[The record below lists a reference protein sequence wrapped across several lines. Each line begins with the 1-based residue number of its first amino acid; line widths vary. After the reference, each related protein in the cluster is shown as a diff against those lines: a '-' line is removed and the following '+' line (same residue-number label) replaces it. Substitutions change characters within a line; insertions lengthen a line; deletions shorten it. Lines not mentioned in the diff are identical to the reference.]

1 LPYKKCVKLYVK
13 DKQCGGIMLKR
24 SFAIGA
30 LTDIGN
36 VKKTNE
42 DNILVKVGDE
52 KNGEFGLFLVADG
65 MGGLAAERWQAGLL

>member
-1 LPYKKCVKLYVK
+1 
-13 DKQCGGIMLKR
+13 MLKR

-42 DNILVKVGDE
+42 DNILVKVGD
-52 KNGEFGLFLVADG
+52 KKMVNSVFFSGRRNGRTCRGR
-65 MGGLAAERWQAGLL
+65 GGKRDYCK

>member
-1 LPYKKCVKLYVK
+1 
-13 DKQCGGIMLKR
+13 MLKR

-52 KNGEFGLFLVADG
+52 KNGSLVFSWWPTEWEDLLRE
-65 MGGLAAERWQAGLL
+65 MWQAVLL